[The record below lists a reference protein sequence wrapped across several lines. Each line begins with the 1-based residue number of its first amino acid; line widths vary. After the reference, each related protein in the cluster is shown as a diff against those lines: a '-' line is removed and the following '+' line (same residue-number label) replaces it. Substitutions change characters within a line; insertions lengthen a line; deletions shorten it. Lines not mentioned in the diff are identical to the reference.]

1 MWRWAMAGIDII
13 FAIILPCLTSIVC
26 LTHSCY
32 CFIYNSG
39 MPPTKNNKKN
49 PVDHSSLN
57 VLGDDTAT
65 HKVQGLSLG
74 DQSLETLVEEINPFF

>member
-1 MWRWAMAGIDII
+1 
-13 FAIILPCLTSIVC
+13 
-26 LTHSCY
+26 
-32 CFIYNSG
+32 

-74 DQSLETLVEEINPFF
+74 DQSLETLVEEINPFLNLMLTP